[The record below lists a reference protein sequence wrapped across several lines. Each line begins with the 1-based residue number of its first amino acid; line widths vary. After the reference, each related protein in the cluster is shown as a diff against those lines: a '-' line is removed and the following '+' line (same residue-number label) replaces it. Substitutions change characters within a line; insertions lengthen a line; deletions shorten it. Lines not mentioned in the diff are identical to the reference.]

1 MAKTSKLRLSPSGPI
16 VKDEDSGAGLEVGPG
31 SAGRIFRQ
39 QGLKGPTD
47 DLGGVD
53 GVYILQSTAPDGFS
67 LPGGF
72 HYDIDAEC
80 VVAEITGASGNNVT
94 LQLRYSVDDGATWLA
109 MPGHSGGADAGD
121 IGSTHRLVAYG
132 DHTFRTNVTDFDAT
146 GLAGPIRIA
155 LYGNSMGAAWAGHSV
170 FRVTQYVK

>member
-1 MAKTSKLRLSPSGPI
+1 MAKTSKIRLAPSGPI

-31 SAGRIFRQ
+31 SPGRIFRQ
-39 QGLKGPTD
+39 QGLRGPTD
-47 DLGGVD
+47 DLAGVD
-53 GVYILQSTAPDGFS
+53 GVYILQSTAPDGFA

-80 VVAEITGASGNNVT
+80 VVAEMNGLGPNTVT
-94 LQLRYSVDDGATWLA
+94 LQLRYSVDDGATWLP

-121 IGSTHRLVAYG
+121 IGSTHRLVASA
-132 DHTFRTNVTDFDAT
+132 DLTFRTNVTDFDAT

-155 LYGNSMGAAWAGHSV
+155 LYGSADGTAWAGHSV
-170 FRVTQYVK
+170 LRVTQYVK